1 MWNDILKACTLFSG
15 MKLLI
20 LHFKFA
26 PGSTKANCHSFCKQI
41 RTHMESAWLCSVLA
55 ALILYRILTLII
67 LLCDYCMSRSNSISW
82 FRLNSTS
89 ASGPC
94 PWSCLRLVEASF
106 ATALRCFGYAVVACN
121 IWMNKRPFLILSVI
135 SSPKAGCHYVV
146 TLLPKEGVLLFDFA
160 KVNIESGFYLSKGAD
175 RMI

>member
-1 MWNDILKACTLFSG
+1 MWNDILKACTVFSG
-15 MKLLI
+15 TKLLI

-89 ASGPC
+89 ASGPY

-106 ATALRCFGYAVVACN
+106 LPLLFAILATRLLHATYE
-121 IWMNKRPFLILSVI
+121 WTSVHF
-135 SSPKAGCHYVV
+135 SYYLLYLLLKLVV
-146 TLLPKEGVLLFDFA
+146 T
-160 KVNIESGFYLSKGAD
+160 
-175 RMI
+175 M